1 MQFMLHCEQLRNKKK
16 NIMPLLSLTLNKA
29 ENKSDH
35 TLISR
40 CGHGSEPQSNIKVN
54 LNDCRPT
61 TRVLVEAFLTE
72 LNATQFTHI
81 AYCDLSINETER
93 EITKIKQF
101 IDQYK
106 YRHRPGKRRSL
117 KKTIEITTL
126 SALAKSIFDRKNE
139 IFSDIISQGEITD
152 FSVNENEYKMAIQYF
167 FQVANSNNG
176 TLLIKQQNKKSFG
189 IIKNLL
195 THQRAAQLKPCA
207 EINAGD
213 KLAFPF
219 ELSPQQHQSAHYL
232 ISTFKPNYQ
241 HQFFGTPQTTFSEF
255 ITTYLDLC
263 SLGSL
268 LIPDNHP
275 ITELQAK
282 LLNNIHVL
290 HPNLQAPILAS
301 IIPPQIIES
310 KKSIF
315 ELHTEISSQKKEQ
328 KKEQKKGSQGNIHA
342 LKYDTNKTGAG
353 VALETIAQA
362 NLADRKTTVRPN
374 PNLLRITQATLANQ
388 THLSLDGKCLVK
400 ADIKPEIDLN
410 LDTMI
415 SDHIDEANLHDL
427 IQTKYRSFCPQI
439 VIDMDEIAEHMEIL
453 EDETLNDVIDS
464 YGELLKLF
472 FSGTSEQIQSDESL
486 LPYRNALTNENGVL
500 KNDYISLVITHA
512 TLHAVTRKNHRI
524 ADDTKCELIDLEN
537 LKILKKDHLSLKEV
551 INLFEYITSI
561 PQETNYACIA
571 LMLAIVRQYH
581 DNAIPHYIQS
591 NYLHDIPSDF
601 KENKHK
607 PKAFLAAAIVH
618 YNDVNMYAEQD
629 LLDLEMD
636 PSNTDLGLDLDMD
649 MDEINSDSEEEK
661 VQKQSPRSNSSG
673 DSNSKL
679 TADALEAFTNHNS
692 RDNDKNK
699 TKHTNGIEITRLC
712 HIALPVEDDAHS
724 VISTATQETTHL
736 MRLHEH
742 SEERSRERAIAT
754 KDLKKLVSKYRRY
767 TERNATSNMPS
778 ISIKQQLNGRYRI
791 TGDNLTVVIKD
802 SGRKKPIDVVTA
814 FKSPVREPLS
824 KRQGTKTKSQKKKKA
839 YKHNDNDYP
848 TISPKKLT
856 SAAGGYT
863 CTMDYAKKVSPTMK
877 ATEEDFPDLSPRDI

>member
-1 MQFMLHCEQLRNKKK
+1 
-16 NIMPLLSLTLNKA
+16 MPLLSLTLNEA
-29 ENKSDH
+29 DH
-35 TLISR
+35 VLMSR
-40 CGHGSEPQSNIKVN
+40 RGDGSGLQSNTAVN
-54 LNDCRPT
+54 LNDYRPT
-61 TRVLVEAFLTE
+61 TRVLVDAFLTE

-167 FQVANSNNG
+167 FQVANPNNG
-176 TLLIKQQNKKSFG
+176 TLLIKQQNKRSFG
-189 IIKNLL
+189 ILKNLL
-195 THQRAAQLKPCA
+195 THQRAAQLKQCT

-213 KLAFPF
+213 KLTSPF
-219 ELSPQQHQSAHYL
+219 ELSPQQHQYAYHLMSV
-232 ISTFKPNYQ
+232 FKPNYQ
-241 HQFFGTPQTTFSEF
+241 FFKTPGIKIPELISEF
-255 ITTYLDLC
+255 ISTYLALR
-263 SLGSL
+263 SHSGSL

-310 KKSIF
+310 TKRIF
-315 ELHTEISSQKKEQ
+315 ELHTEISSQKKD
-328 KKEQKKGSQGNIHA
+328 QKKGSQENIHA
-342 LKYDTNKTGAG
+342 LRYDTNKTGAG
-353 VALETIAQA
+353 AGAKLETITQA

-374 PNLLRITQATLANQ
+374 PSLLRITQATLANQ
-388 THLSLDGKCLVK
+388 THLSHDGKGLLK
-400 ADIKPEIDLN
+400 DNIKPEIDLN

-439 VIDMDEIAEHMEIL
+439 VIDMDEIAEHMEIF
-453 EDETLNDVIDS
+453 ENEPLNDVIDS

-500 KNDYISLVITHA
+500 KNDYTSLVITHA

-699 TKHTNGIEITRLC
+699 T
-712 HIALPVEDDAHS
+712 
-724 VISTATQETTHL
+724 
-736 MRLHEH
+736 
-742 SEERSRERAIAT
+742 
-754 KDLKKLVSKYRRY
+754 
-767 TERNATSNMPS
+767 
-778 ISIKQQLNGRYRI
+778 
-791 TGDNLTVVIKD
+791 
-802 SGRKKPIDVVTA
+802 
-814 FKSPVREPLS
+814 
-824 KRQGTKTKSQKKKKA
+824 
-839 YKHNDNDYP
+839 
-848 TISPKKLT
+848 
-856 SAAGGYT
+856 
-863 CTMDYAKKVSPTMK
+863 
-877 ATEEDFPDLSPRDI
+877 